1 MKFSRIESV
10 KIAKKRE
17 ATKKQRERKKRNELK
32 KRKKEKQIPNDFKT
46 KWPFCELKTTNWNQR
61 FIKYISNTVTH
72 EENICIQMTE
82 FHQI

>member
-46 KWPFCELKTTNWNQR
+46 KWPFCELKTTN
-61 FIKYISNTVTH
+61 
-72 EENICIQMTE
+72 
-82 FHQI
+82 